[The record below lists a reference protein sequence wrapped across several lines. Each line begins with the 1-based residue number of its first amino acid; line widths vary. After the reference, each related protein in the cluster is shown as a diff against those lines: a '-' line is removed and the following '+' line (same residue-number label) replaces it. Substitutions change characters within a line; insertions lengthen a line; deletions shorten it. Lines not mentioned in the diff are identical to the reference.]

1 MSIIFSPATGLR
13 GGRSTRS
20 LGRAA
25 EVVRISGRDQV
36 RISGTDIVLLPIR
49 GPQADHRDDEG
60 QHQEE
65 DESAVELGEPVRPET
80 EIEKFCNAAGGT
92 GGLGAHGGAQYLR
105 RPYAHRPDNAYGL
118 LLMSPL
124 RYLRDSLV
132 FAPCY
137 IALDW
142 ASYID
147 PVGPFNITPWNPQHG
162 LAIVWLLLGGL
173 HHAPAVLVTVVV
185 AEAVVR
191 GLPGGYFIAALTSL
205 TLTGGFASM
214 AWILRELL
222 PDPGLRSTRHL
233 TLLTAVVVAGTAIVG
248 TAFVGLLR
256 GADLLG
262 ATPVPE
268 ALLRFWVGDAVGILI
283 TAPLLLA
290 VADPERR
297 SGLLALARRP
307 ESLAQAGV
315 LVAIL
320 WLVFYGLD
328 GNPARLFY
336 LLFVPLI
343 WIAARGGMNGAV
355 VASAIV
361 QIGVVVGIHREAG
374 AALPALELQALM
386 AAFTLTGLFLGMMVD
401 ERERAA
407 ENLRQSLRLAAA
419 GEMAGAIA
427 HEVNQPLTALSNYG
441 ESALMLLA
449 RQGSADAALSDIVRK
464 MLQESGRAAEVV
476 RRLRDFFRSG
486 TTRLEALSA
495 EELVATVRR
504 IGQQVLGAETPVLS
518 VRDEAELPALYVDRL
533 QIEVVIRNLIA
544 NAQDAIRS
552 GGASAGSIDVQVRQ
566 HDAEHLC
573 LVFADSGPGLSVEM
587 RERVFEPFVSGKAA
601 GMGLGLAIS
610 RAIAEAHGGSLQ
622 ARAAAHGEFHL
633 VLPCNQ
639 NP

>member
-1 MSIIFSPATGLR
+1 
-13 GGRSTRS
+13 
-20 LGRAA
+20 
-25 EVVRISGRDQV
+25 
-36 RISGTDIVLLPIR
+36 
-49 GPQADHRDDEG
+49 
-60 QHQEE
+60 
-65 DESAVELGEPVRPET
+65 
-80 EIEKFCNAAGGT
+80 
-92 GGLGAHGGAQYLR
+92 
-105 RPYAHRPDNAYGL
+105 
-118 LLMSPL
+118 MSPL

-173 HHAPAVLVTVVV
+173 RHAPAVLVTVVL

-191 GLPGGYFIAALTSL
+191 DLPGGYFIAMLTSL
-205 TLTGGFASM
+205 TLTGGFAAM
-214 AWILRELL
+214 AWVLRELL
-222 PDPGLRSTRHL
+222 SDPGLRSTRQL
-233 TLLTAVVVAGTAIVG
+233 TLFTTVVVAGTAITG

-268 ALLRFWVGDAVGILI
+268 ALLRFWVGDAVGILV

-290 VADPERR
+290 VADPARR
-297 SGLLALARRP
+297 AGLLALVRRR
-307 ESLAQAGV
+307 ESLLQAGI
-315 LVAIL
+315 LVATTWFI
-320 WLVFYGLD
+320 FYGPD
-328 GNPARLFY
+328 GDPARLFY

-355 VASAIV
+355 VATAIV
-361 QIGVVVGIHREAG
+361 QVGVVLGIHRESG
-374 AALPALELQALM
+374 SSPSVLELQALV
-386 AAFTLTGLFLGMMVD
+386 AAFTLTGLYLGMMVD

-407 ENLRQSLRLAAA
+407 ESLRQSLRLAAA

-441 ESALMLLA
+441 ESALLLLQQ
-449 RQGSADAALSDIVRK
+449 RGTADGALREVIRK
-464 MLQESGRAAEVV
+464 MLQESWRASEVV

-486 TTRLEALSA
+486 TTRLESLPP
-495 EELVATVRR
+495 EELIATVSR
-504 IGQQVLGAETPVLS
+504 IGQQLGAETPVLN
-518 VRDEAELPALYVDRL
+518 VTDEAGLPALYVDRL

-552 GGASAGSIDVQVRQ
+552 DAARGQRIDVQVRR

-573 LVFADSGPGLSVEM
+573 VVFSDSGPGLSAEM
-587 RERVFEPFVSGKAA
+587 RERVFEPFVSGKAS

-610 RAIAEAHGGSLQ
+610 RAIAEAHGGSLE

-633 VLPCNQ
+633 VLPCSQ
-639 NP
+639 ST